1 VSAGSII
8 LVVVAVVMIAAIVCA
23 AAAVSARRRR
33 LRKRFG
39 PEYERLVTELQS
51 RTVAAAELSNRER
64 RVQKLSLRDLSA
76 DARQRYAEQWAQV
89 QERFVDT
96 PREAV
101 AQAQYLIESVM
112 RERGYPA
119 EDYEQELADLSVDHA
134 RIVDHFRSA
143 HDISVKAAA
152 ASTEELRRAM
162 LHYRELFDELLAPSA
177 MGPAHVV
184 G

>member
-1 VSAGSII
+1 MSAGSII
-8 LVVVAVVMIAAIVCA
+8 LIVVVVVIAAIAGV

-33 LRKRFG
+33 LAKRFG
-39 PEYERLVTELQS
+39 PEYHRLVTELQS
-51 RTVAAAELSNRER
+51 RRVAAAELSNRER
-64 RVQKLSLRDLSA
+64 RVQKLSLRDLSE
-76 DARQRYAEQWAQV
+76 DARQRYAAQWAQV

-101 AQAQYLIESVM
+101 TRAHSLVESVM

-119 EDYEQELADLSVDHA
+119 ENYEQELADLSVDHA

-152 ASTEELRRAM
+152 STEELRTAM
-162 LHYRELFDELLAPSA
+162 LHYRGLFDVLLAPPA
-177 MGPAHVV
+177 MGPARVA

>member
-1 VSAGSII
+1 MPAGSII
-8 LVVVAVVMIAAIVCA
+8 LIVVVIVIIAAIVGTA
-23 AAAVSARRRR
+23 AVVSARRRR

-39 PEYERLVTELQS
+39 PEYDRLVNELQS
-51 RTVAAAELSNRER
+51 RRIAGAELSNRER
-64 RVQKLSLRDLSA
+64 RVQKLSLLDLGE
-76 DARQRYAEQWAQV
+76 DARQRFAEQWTQV
-89 QERFVDT
+89 QERFVYT

-101 AQAQYLIESVM
+101 AQAQSLVESVM

-119 EDYEQELADLSVDHA
+119 ENYEQELADLSVDHA

-143 HDISVKAAA
+143 HDIGVNAA

-162 LHYRELFDELLAPSA
+162 LHYRELFGELLAPPA
-177 MGPAHVV
+177 VGPAHVV

>member
-1 VSAGSII
+1 MSAGSII
-8 LVVVAVVMIAAIVCA
+8 LIVVVVVMIAAIVGT

-39 PEYERLVTELQS
+39 PEYDRLVTELQS
-51 RTVAAAELSNRER
+51 RRVAAAELSNRER
-64 RVQKLSLRDLSA
+64 RVQKLSLRDLSE

-101 AQAQYLIESVM
+101 AQAQSLVESVM

-143 HDISVKAAA
+143 HDIGVKAAA

-162 LHYRELFDELLAPSA
+162 LHYRELFDELLAPPA